1 MEYVMKLC
9 RILAAITLLS
19 LAPIAPAFAYTI
31 GFTGGN
37 AVDGSTW
44 TTPEGWASVWTF
56 NSGNLVDG
64 RPSLFAGISG
74 TPNAAVVKG
83 SISGQYAA
91 PGTTD
96 TTFYLAVPAPAPQS
110 SSGSITVDLSAST
123 NNYFGLYWGSI
134 DTYNSISFF
143 RGNDLL
149 YSFSGDTVVGIANAN
164 GNQISLS
171 SNTYVNFYDLPA
183 FDRFTLTSSG
193 RAFEVDNV
201 AVGTAPVPE
210 PATMFLFGTGLLG
223 LAGMKARKKK

>member
-1 MEYVMKLC
+1 MKIY
-9 RILAAITLLS
+9 RTLAIIVLLS
-19 LAPIAPAFAYTI
+19 LAPISSAYGYTI
-31 GFTGGN
+31 SFTGSN
-37 AVDGSTW
+37 ATDGSTW
-44 TTPEGWASVWTF
+44 ATPENWASVWTF
-56 NSGNLVDG
+56 NSGSLTED
-64 RPSLFAGISG
+64 RPSLFADISG
-74 TPNAAVVKG
+74 TPNAAVVMG

-91 PGTTD
+91 PGATD
-96 TTFYLAVPAPAPQS
+96 TTFYLAVPAPSPQS
-110 SSGSITVDLSAST
+110 SSGSITVDLSTKT

-149 YSFSGDTVVGIANAN
+149 YSFSGDAVVGIANAN

-183 FDRFTLTSSG
+183 FDRFTLASSG

-210 PATMFLFGTGLLG
+210 PATLFLFGTGLLG
-223 LAGMKARKKK
+223 IAGLRARKKK